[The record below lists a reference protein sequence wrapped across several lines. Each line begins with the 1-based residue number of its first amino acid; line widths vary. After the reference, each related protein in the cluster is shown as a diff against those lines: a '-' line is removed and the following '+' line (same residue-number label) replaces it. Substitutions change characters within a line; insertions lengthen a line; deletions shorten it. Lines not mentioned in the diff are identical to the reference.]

1 MGLARIPSV
10 TRSRADRRL
19 LGFDLEIAAICS
31 RLKTLEVNNP
41 VDVRSFPCWKLDS
54 QQEIRMFNKIMAPV
68 DLAHLETQ
76 GKAMQC
82 AADMA
87 RVSGAEVCYVGVTTA
102 TPGPLGHTPAEFEAK
117 LATFAKGQADS
128 RGHSASHKMM
138 IAHDPTT
145 DVDDVLLDAVG
156 KTGADLVV
164 MATHKPGL
172 GDYVWPSNGG
182 KLSAHAKA
190 SVFLVRG

>member
-1 MGLARIPSV
+1 MTSN
-10 TRSRADRRL
+10 RADQRL
-19 LGFDLEIAAICS
+19 LGFDLVSAAICY
-31 RLKTLEVNNP
+31 RLVAFEINNP

-68 DLAHLETQ
+68 DLAHPEAQ
-76 GKAMQC
+76 SKAMQC

-87 RVSGAEVCYVGVTTA
+87 RVSGAEVCYVGVTTE

-117 LATFAKGQADS
+117 LATFVKVQAAAH
-128 RGHSASHKMM
+128 GHTASHKVM
-138 IAHDPTT
+138 IAHDPTI

-172 GDYVWPSNGG
+172 GDYIWPSNGG
-182 KLSAHAKA
+182 KLAAHADA

>member
-1 MGLARIPSV
+1 MGLARLPSV
-10 TRSRADRRL
+10 TGNRVDRRL
-19 LGFDLEIAAICS
+19 LGFDLESAAICV
-31 RLKTLEVNNP
+31 RLIAFEINNP
-41 VDVRSFPCWKLDS
+41 VDVRPFPCWRLDG

-87 RVSGAEVCYVGVTTA
+87 RVSDAEVCYVGLTTA

-117 LATFAKGQADS
+117 LATFAQGQADS
-128 RGHSASHKMM
+128 HGHSASHKMM
-138 IAHDPTT
+138 ITHDPTT
-145 DVDDVLLDAVG
+145 DVDDMLLDAVS
-156 KTGADLVV
+156 KTDADLVV